1 MEEPGDGGAIF
12 RSLPRRARLAKG
24 GDAPPIR
31 PRADRA
37 VRAGLLPALRAV
49 PGWLLS
55 GADVWMARPE
65 ARAARLLEGLR
76 RRGPAA
82 CMVARQFSWRIDLL
96 PTAIATSLPEL
107 EDAIPPPAIGTM
119 LPLIREAIGGEL
131 ESVFRVFD
139 PAPVSATTF
148 RCCYQAELLDG
159 TPVMVRVRPPGMV
172 EAVAAEFRAL
182 GMILWVME
190 LFTLVRPGIF
200 RYLTVETED
209 LLEEE
214 ADMRPGARAQSIFR
228 ERLERDRIGF
238 LSAPEVYA
246 QWLTG
251 AVCVTGRV
259 EGPTV
264 EEILDIVEAGGEA
277 AGADGGAGA
286 RGGGMALDR
295 LRAMDIDPETVA
307 ERIQQLAWW
316 ELLEGLFFH
325 SEPTPADL
333 VVLPG
338 NRLVVTGFSDITV
351 TSNRNRRLLH
361 DLYRRLDLDD
371 VSGAAEVLIQFLSP
385 LPFVDIHALTRRV
398 EARLWHHL
406 FALRDPDAQWW
417 ERTSAG
423 LWTALLDNTRSDGVP
438 VHLDMIRMARS
449 LLMYESMILRLDPAM
464 KPLKAFRRHR
474 RQADRRAARQFRK
487 DGSRMGAGQVRAALV
502 ARVAEARSLFD
513 RATFYLEALLQNLPI
528 SRLAL
533 PRKAA
538 YLMIVALQ
546 HLTAA
551 AAVTAPFAAAALS
564 SQVRA
569 GAPPDA
575 QAALM
580 VALEQP
586 LCVVALA
593 AVLVLA
599 VRRAMFRLSDTE

>member
-1 MEEPGDGGAIF
+1 
-12 RSLPRRARLAKG
+12 
-24 GDAPPIR
+24 
-31 PRADRA
+31 
-37 VRAGLLPALRAV
+37 V
-49 PGWLLS
+49 PGWLLA
-55 GADVWMARPE
+55 GAEVWMAAPGV
-65 ARAARLLEGLR
+65 RAARLLEVLR

-107 EDAIPPPAIGTM
+107 EDAIPAPAFDSM
-119 LPLIREAIGGEL
+119 LPLIREAISGEP

-139 PAPVSATTF
+139 LEPVSATTF

-159 TPVMVRVRPPGMV
+159 TPVMVRVRPPGMA

-182 GMILWVME
+182 GMILWTME
-190 LFTLVRPGIF
+190 LFTLVRPGTF

-228 ERLERDRIGF
+228 ERLERDRISF

-264 EEILDIVEAGGEA
+264 EEILDVVEA
-277 AGADGGAGA
+277 AGEAGQAGA
-286 RGGGMALDR
+286 VAGVDGRIGVEGRVGARSAELALDR
-295 LRAMDIDPETVA
+295 LRAMGIDPEKVA

-449 LLMYESMILRLDPAM
+449 LLMYESMILRLDPGM
-464 KPLKAFRRHR
+464 KPLKEFRRHR

-538 YLMIVALQ
+538 YLLIVALQ

-551 AAVTAPFAAAALS
+551 AVIGAPFIGAALLAQ
-564 SQVRA
+564 SQA
-569 GAPPDA
+569 GGPPDA
-575 QAALM
+575 KAALM
-580 VALEQP
+580 NALEQP
-586 LCVVALA
+586 VYMLILSV
-593 AVLVLA
+593 VLVLA